1 MLQKDE
7 QLDVCFEY
15 NEQLHVLENEQ
26 DICEPMPTGNT
37 PGSGVNIQNKVVI

>member
-1 MLQKDE
+1 MLKKDE

-26 DICEPMPTGNT
+26 DICEPMPN
-37 PGSGVNIQNKVVI
+37 PRSGVDIQNKVVI